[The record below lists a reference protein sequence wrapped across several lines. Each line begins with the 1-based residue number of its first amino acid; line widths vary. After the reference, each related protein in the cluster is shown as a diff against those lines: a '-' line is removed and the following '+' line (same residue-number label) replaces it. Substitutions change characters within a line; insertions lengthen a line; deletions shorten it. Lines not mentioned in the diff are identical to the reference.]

1 MIEEPK
7 AVKEIHDIRI
17 AIYEEMKGLTLHEKF
32 MKVKERANVEW
43 ERMMGQKEA
52 PSIAADEKEEYGREE

>member
-17 AIYEEMKGLTLHEKF
+17 AIYEEMKGLSLHEKF
-32 MKVKERANVEW
+32 MRIKERADREW
-43 ERMMGQKEA
+43 ERIMGMKRQS
-52 PSIAADEKEEYGREE
+52 PPVAAEEKKEYGKE

>member
-32 MKVKERANVEW
+32 MMIKNRADKDW
-43 ERMMGQKEA
+43 ERIKKGKNA
-52 PSIAADEKEEYGREE
+52 PCMVAEDKAEYGKE